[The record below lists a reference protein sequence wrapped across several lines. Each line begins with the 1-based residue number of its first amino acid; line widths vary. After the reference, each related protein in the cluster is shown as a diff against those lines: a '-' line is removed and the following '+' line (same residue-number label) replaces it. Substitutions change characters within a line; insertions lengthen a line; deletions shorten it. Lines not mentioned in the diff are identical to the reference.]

1 MNYKQVQRKSLVKL
15 QTISAREKFE
25 INATIIE
32 YIDKTKFVPQDE
44 GRKD

>member
-1 MNYKQVQRKSLVKL
+1 MINKQKETLLDEL
-15 QTISAREKFE
+15 QTISAQEKYE